1 MLSKQIEI
9 SEFTH
14 PFEVELD
21 HTNRWVKL
29 SKVLPWDDLLSVFDR
44 SLPKNKEYHC
54 IDSRLAVGSII
65 IKHRLNISDKELVLL
80 LQENIYLQYFVGF
93 QNFQES
99 NSFETFLFVNL
110 QKYIGSQLFD
120 ELTQSII
127 ELSEEK
133 ESKKNNS
140 IQSDSDENLDKT
152 ENIETFP
159 IQANQISEQK
169 KYTLLR

>member
-21 HTNRWVKL
+21 QTNRWVKL
-29 SKVLPWDDLLSVFDR
+29 SKVLTWDDLLSVFDR
-44 SLPKNKEYHC
+44 NLPKNIEYHC

-65 IKHRLNISDKELVLL
+65 IKHRLNITDKELALL

-93 QNFQES
+93 HNFQES
-99 NSFETFLFVNL
+99 KSFETILFVNL
-110 QKYIGSQLFD
+110 HKYLGAKLFD

-127 ELSEEK
+127 ELSEEQ
-133 ESKKNNS
+133 ETIENNS
-140 IQSDSDENLDKT
+140 IKDGSDENLDKT

-159 IQANQISEQK
+159 TQANQISEPP